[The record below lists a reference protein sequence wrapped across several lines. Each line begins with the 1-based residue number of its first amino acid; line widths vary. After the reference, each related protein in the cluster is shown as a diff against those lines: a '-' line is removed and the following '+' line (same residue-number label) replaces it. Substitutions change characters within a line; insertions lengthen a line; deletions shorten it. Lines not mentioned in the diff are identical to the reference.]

1 MSINKHAALRILI
14 LSIAI
19 PLLSSSTAVT
29 AQNAQLNGTVSLP
42 PTKVKKKRVFRGSEY
57 RSRLSTSKGPTKQ
70 TAPTRRSRFDD
81 VVVSL
86 HPLSFKADLEPQGEP
101 PRLDQR
107 DVTFAPR
114 VLPFVVGS
122 DVEFVN
128 NDKVYHNVLSLTPG
142 ADFDIGRKPTG
153 EVATEKIEMVGK
165 IELFC
170 DIHPQM
176 NATLLSLDTPF
187 FTRPDS
193 AGGFAIEELPAGR
206 YEVRVFHP
214 DYDGVAGELTLGA
227 GDAVTRHFAVVD

>member
-1 MSINKHAALRILI
+1 M
-14 LSIAI
+14 
-19 PLLSSSTAVT
+19 
-29 AQNAQLNGTVSLP
+29 Q
-42 PTKVKKKRVFRGSEY
+42 KKRVFRGSEY
-57 RSRLSTSKGPTKQ
+57 RNRLSTAKESAKP
-70 TAPTRRSRFDD
+70 AAARRKSRFDD

-86 HPLSFKADLEPQGEP
+86 HPLSFEADLKARSEN

-114 VLPFVVGS
+114 VLPFIVGS

-153 EVATEKIEMVGK
+153 EVATEKIETVGR

-193 AGGFAIEELPAGR
+193 AGGFAIKELPAGS

-214 DYDGVAGELTLGA
+214 DYDGVTSQLELKAGEVA
-227 GDAVTRHFAVVD
+227 TRHLAVVD